1 MRLIRFVTMALLIAL
16 VPANLRAAN
25 PLPAPATLADELTH
39 IDELLRS
46 GEWSR
51 AEESIRQA
59 MEYSLPSFSASV
71 LASVVARLSLAEAGL
86 GREAAAV
93 WHWQV
98 AQSLDGQVL
107 PEERLRTFGTVG
119 ALLVRHPRRPPG
131 QAPPGLEVHSVG
143 PTVLPPRKVEGELAT
158 ISPTLRLL
166 SVPLSVRVQ
175 VIVDEDG
182 RPRDPV
188 ILATSL
194 PGMAFEVLDSLRG
207 WRFEPARKEGRPVAA
222 FYQLTLNPP
231 AEKALAE
238 LVPLAH
244 PAFAE
249 VDRLLRE
256 QRWKEARTK
265 ARKVWQTEL
274 EEVAGKRDLAHLL
287 ALQALAEAGVGSE
300 DAAICH
306 WQAAQHLEPQLY
318 HADLAP
324 YGSAGEL
331 LAAHRWGTAVIDP
344 EIEGTEP
351 PAPRKLPRL
360 TLPAK
365 GTPIKG
371 AFRLIGIID
380 SAGYVRQPLVLSDNP
395 GEALKSHE
403 ISALE
408 SVCFW
413 RFKPAQAGNEPRTA
427 AFSWD
432 VSFDRTRSRS
442 AITRELTIGR
452 EQRLLAPMNGPR
464 SSPGAPPPY

>member
-1 MRLIRFVTMALLIAL
+1 MELILRSILVLLIAL
-16 VPANLRAAN
+16 VPATLRAAN
-25 PLPAPATLADELTH
+25 PQPAPATLADELAH
-39 IDELLRS
+39 IDGLLRS
-46 GEWSR
+46 GEWSQ
-51 AEESIRQA
+51 AEKSIREA
-59 MEYSLPSFSASV
+59 MEYSLPSFSGSV
-71 LASVVARLSLAEAGL
+71 LAAVVARLSLAEAGL

-98 AQSLDGQVL
+98 AQGLDWKVL
-107 PEERLRTFGTVG
+107 PEERLRTFGAAG
-119 ALLVRHPRRPPG
+119 ALLAGHSLRSPGQSPPG
-131 QAPPGLEVHSVG
+131 VEVHGAS
-143 PTVLPPRKVEGELAT
+143 PTVQPPRKIEGELAAF
-158 ISPTLRLL
+158 SPTLRLL
-166 SVPLSVRVQ
+166 SVPFSLRVQ
-175 VIVDEDG
+175 VIIGADG

-194 PGMAFEVLDSLRG
+194 PGIAFEGLEALRG
-207 WRFEPARKEGRPVAA
+207 WRFEPARKEGSPVAA

-231 AEKALAE
+231 AKKALAE
-238 LVPLAH
+238 LVPLTH
-244 PAFAE
+244 PDFAE
-249 VDRLLRE
+249 IDRLLRE
-256 QRWKEARTK
+256 RRWKEARTK

-274 EEVAGKRDLAHLL
+274 EEVSGKQNLGHLL
-287 ALQALAEAGVGSE
+287 ALQALAEAGVGAE

-344 EIEGTEP
+344 EIEGTAP

-371 AFRLIGIID
+371 EFRLLGIID
-380 SAGYVRQPLVLSDNP
+380 SGGNVRQPLVLSSNS
-395 GEALKSHE
+395 GEVPKGHE

-413 RFKPAQAGNEPRTA
+413 RFQPARAGNEPRTA

-432 VSFDRTRSRS
+432 ISFDRTRSRN
-442 AITRELTIGR
+442 AITRELTVGR
-452 EQRLLAPMNGPR
+452 EQRLLAPMSGPR
-464 SSPGAPPPY
+464 SSPGAPPPH